1 MRILP
6 FVLSLLFVA
15 VCQLRADT
23 FPTTLAGG
31 YQALLY
37 YGDEA
42 TGTPAGILK
51 LTVTTTGSLTGSLIT
66 TENKTYPLP
75 AGKFIYT
82 TATDTAEVVGGLS
95 IKRTGV
101 GVTPLA
107 LTLSI
112 ANATQVLSV
121 VLSGNTGVF
130 SSPGVTVNA
139 VSTTG
144 FRNLTLAARTT
155 ADIAGKYT
163 MAMPLAAAAAAGTP
177 GGSGY
182 ATVAISTAGL
192 MTFTGKAG
200 DGTALTASLTP
211 GPNRNYL
218 LFLNPNT
225 RALSYLAGKLN
236 LTARPDSGFH
246 IVPATTGVDLQ
257 WAKVGKTT
265 DVSYRS
271 GIPNVGL
278 RVSMEPW
285 KTVPTVPAGQTLGTF
300 LGMGEDK
307 VFDLSIAGDF
317 NPANYGSR
325 IPTKLG
331 LTKLNKFR
339 VAGGIAGAP
348 DPITASAE
356 WVKYVALAVAPTTG
370 LVTGTIKISDSV
382 PVLGKPNITVLRTLT
397 FSGVMLQPPAGNTA
411 PFAHGFFTIPPLNIK
426 TETTTTNSF
435 AFSGPVVVDPIIIAA
450 AGTAGS
456 YTTIVYRRPNG
467 GLLYPTS
474 CPISGFN
481 VAFTISPDLQ
491 TLTFNG
497 RVLKLGGGDSRP
509 VALVYTDLD
518 PVKPDPARVKDNAT
532 VTFYLAA
539 NGRVQTG
546 FASYNQFAFSGT
558 TVTIK
563 NGIAEFPSNGTSVI
577 KK

>member
-15 VCQLRADT
+15 LSQLRADT

-107 LTLSI
+107 LSLSI

-139 VSTTG
+139 VSTMG

-155 ADIAGKYT
+155 ADFAGKYT

-225 RALSYLAGKLN
+225 RASSYLAGKLN

-246 IVPATTGVDLQ
+246 IVPAATGVDLQ
-257 WAKVGKTT
+257 WAKAAKTT
-265 DVSYRS
+265 DVSYRT

-285 KTVPTVPAGQTLGTF
+285 KTVPTVPAGQTLGSF

-307 VFDLSIAGDF
+307 VFDLTLTGGF
-317 NPANYGSR
+317 NTAAYAAR

-331 LTKLNKFR
+331 LTKLNAFR
-339 VAGGIAGAP
+339 GAAAALGVAP
-348 DPITASAE
+348 SLTDKVWPTFFTLS
-356 WVKYVALAVAPTTG
+356 VAPTTG
-370 LVTGTIKISDSV
+370 LLTGTLKIEDSV
-382 PVLGKPNITVLRTLT
+382 PSTIAGRPATIVKRTITIT
-397 FSGVMLQPPAGNTA
+397 GVMLQLPAGSNA
-411 PFAHGFFTIPPLNIK
+411 AFAHGLLSIPPLNTK
-426 TETTTTNSF
+426 TETTTTSAF
-435 AFSGPVVVDPIIIAA
+435 AFNGPVVTDPFISANAA
-450 AGTAGS
+450 IAGTYS
-456 YTTIVYRRPNG
+456 TTVRQ
-467 GLLYPTS
+467 
-474 CPISGFN
+474 ISIIGTPSRAPSDN
-481 VAFTISPDLQ
+481 SVVTFTISADLK
-491 TLTFNG
+491 TLTIGNRSLPIVTDARPYELLYQISTFGDMQNV
-497 RVLKLGGGDSRP
+497 RLVFDYLSPHALGGGTILYNQSRTSP
-509 VALVYTDLD
+509 
-518 PVKPDPARVKDNAT
+518 
-532 VTFYLAA
+532 
-539 NGRVQTG
+539 QM
-546 FASYNQFAFSGT
+546 ASYDYPYPGT
-558 TVTIK
+558 VVTK
-563 NGIAEFPSNGTSVI
+563 H
-577 KK
+577 

>member
-155 ADIAGKYT
+155 ADFAGKYT

-271 GIPNVGL
+271 GIANTGL
-278 RVSMEPW
+278 LVSMEPW
-285 KTVPTVPAGQTLGTF
+285 KTVPTVPAGQTLGSF
-300 LGMGEDK
+300 LGLDPDD
-307 VFDLSIAGDF
+307 VFNLTFTGGF
-317 NPANYGSR
+317 NTAPYAAR

-339 VAGGIAGAP
+339 IAAGMAGSP
-348 DPITASAE
+348 SPIMDTIWANYFTLS
-356 WVKYVALAVAPTTG
+356 VAPTTG
-370 LVTGTIKISDSV
+370 LITGTLKIEDSV
-382 PVLGKPNITVLRTLT
+382 PSPIVGRPATLVKRTLT
-397 FSGVMLQPPAGNTA
+397 ITGVMLQLPSGSTA
-411 PFAHGFFTIPPLNIK
+411 PFAHGLLSIPPLNTK
-426 TETTTTNSF
+426 TETTTTS
-435 AFSGPVVVDPIIIAA
+435 AFTFDGPVVIDPMIALA
-450 AGTAGS
+450 AGSAGT
-456 YTTIVYRRPNG
+456 YTTIVDRLDNG
-467 GLLYPTS
+467 GLIYPAGM
-474 CPISGFN
+474 PIDGATVTFI
-481 VAFTISPDLQ
+481 ISPDLK

-497 RVLKLGGGDSRP
+497 RKLSLAGDSRP
-509 VALVYTDLD
+509 VALTYGDVVSAIKLTINLYLNTTTGQ
-518 PVKPDPARVKDNAT
+518 VTSGAT
-532 VTFYLAA
+532 NYFQPGFPLKQGNNTFP
-539 NGRVQTG
+539 R
-546 FASYNQFAFSGT
+546 
-558 TVTIK
+558 
-563 NGIAEFPSNGTSVI
+563 NGTFVL